1 MYGPSGFFAD
11 IPEDDSIVS
20 GDLEL
25 FRDSPEGFT
34 VLYRCQRSG
43 RFFIYKALKPGY
55 RGLRIYEDMLRKDFE
70 IGFSLQHPNVCQYF
84 AFVNHPSAG
93 NCIVMEWIDGE
104 DLGHFLERNGR
115 LSIEVTDRI
124 LTGICDA
131 LAYIHRKQV
140 IHRDL
145 KPENIMVTFNG
156 LHPKL
161 IDFGLSDADS
171 FAVLKM
177 AAGTQY
183 YASPEL
189 LAGDSVDNRTDIWSL
204 GIIMQGLG
212 RRYRHIAAKCLR
224 RNPAQRYPDAEAIS
238 ADIACLGKGRGAW
251 LGITAAV
258 LILAIAGFL
267 VRERFPGVADTAVHQ
282 ADSLAHDDGVDA
294 AVNVGMASA
303 AEDAAGHVSKISS
316 EAASSSSSAGPA
328 STNAGVTKPSGPS
341 AGENR
346 TSLDSTALDALF
358 REAAD
363 ELGVGE

>member
-70 IGFSLQHPNVCQYF
+70 IGFSLQHQNVCQYF

-156 LHPKL
+156 LHP
-161 IDFGLSDADS
+161 
-171 FAVLKM
+171 
-177 AAGTQY
+177 
-183 YASPEL
+183 
-189 LAGDSVDNRTDIWSL
+189 
-204 GIIMQGLG
+204 
-212 RRYRHIAAKCLR
+212 
-224 RNPAQRYPDAEAIS
+224 
-238 ADIACLGKGRGAW
+238 
-251 LGITAAV
+251 
-258 LILAIAGFL
+258 
-267 VRERFPGVADTAVHQ
+267 
-282 ADSLAHDDGVDA
+282 
-294 AVNVGMASA
+294 
-303 AEDAAGHVSKISS
+303 
-316 EAASSSSSAGPA
+316 
-328 STNAGVTKPSGPS
+328 
-341 AGENR
+341 
-346 TSLDSTALDALF
+346 
-358 REAAD
+358 
-363 ELGVGE
+363 